1 MKSTLP
7 ELQIF
12 AEVYGLRLA
21 VADNPKDMTYVYAFC
36 DSTGK
41 RYSVELADMITEEK
55 LNSVLATA
63 ADHFGIVL
71 N

>member
-12 AEVYGLRLA
+12 AEVYGLRFE
-21 VADNPKDMTYVYAFC
+21 VIDNPKNMTSIYTFSN
-36 DSTGK
+36 STGK
-41 RYSVELADMITEEK
+41 KYSVELADMIAEEK
-55 LNSVLATA
+55 LNSVLSTA

>member
-1 MKSTLP
+1 MKETLP

-12 AEVYGLRLA
+12 AEVYGLQLE
-21 VADNPKDMTYVYAFC
+21 VIGNPKTMASVYAF
-36 DSTGK
+36 SSINGK

-55 LNSVLATA
+55 LNSVISTA

>member
-12 AEVYGLRLA
+12 AEVYGLRLE
-21 VADNPKDMTYVYAFC
+21 VVNNPKNMTSVYAFSN
-36 DSTGK
+36 STGK

>member
-12 AEVYGLRLA
+12 AEVYGLRLE
-21 VADNPKDMTYVYAFC
+21 VVNNPKNMTSIYVFSN
-36 DSTGK
+36 STGK
-41 RYSVELADMITEEK
+41 RYSVELTDMITEEK

>member
-1 MKSTLP
+1 MKQTLP

-21 VADNPKDMTYVYAFC
+21 VNDNPKDMTSVYAFC
-36 DSTGK
+36 NFTGK